1 MQIAPKKSWLWSTV
15 ALHRTQ
21 LQRVSHQCQNIP
33 VINDAKDLG
42 VDQNYT
48 NKIVKKTWKTRMKKV
63 KQKLKA
69 TEKSKAP
76 RSYTK
81 TLAVNGALACGSYG
95 SVCTFVSKSDHKT
108 IRSAIAKATRKAGTG
123 ANPWL
128 ACNAIQQAL
137 DPQFRDLCQRF
148 ATWKRYL
155 KLFPNRLESMQARF
169 HQPINTHKTITGPVT
184 SFRKATHIIGVQTVL
199 DQDGI
204 TCVYDNI
211 RLPLMT
217 FDSSCKNHGISL
229 LPVISIGKTGVLPP
243 LIAGLTPLLTT
254 NFNIGSRV

>member
-1 MQIAPKKSWLWSTV
+1 MLAIGIWANAVTAQEDTTTEAVMFADNWALFHAQPGCLVACLKRLLKFIQAMKMQIAPKKSWLWSTV

-48 NKIVKKTWKTRMKKV
+48 NKIAKKTWKTRMKKV

-169 HQPINTHKTITGPVT
+169 HQPINTQNHY
-184 SFRKATHIIGVQTVL
+184 R
-199 DQDGI
+199 
-204 TCVYDNI
+204 TCD
-211 RLPLMT
+211 
-217 FDSSCKNHGISL
+217 FIS
-229 LPVISIGKTGVLPP
+229 
-243 LIAGLTPLLTT
+243 
-254 NFNIGSRV
+254 